1 MTCLEFEMQG
11 FAMTAS
17 STSIGRR
24 WTAHHEIMRCVQWG
38 GVSVLADH
46 GFSTWH
52 CETFLSIPPW
62 SPVAIVTWE
71 YGAMQALVLSC
82 TSSWTW
88 SFNETLDTST
98 DEPVK
103 DQALHCNNF
112 IVFWDA
118 YSLHPLGFS
127 MLRMFRMK
135 SKHQDLGKSLVPGT
149 ISTATV
155 SLLCILALNTL
166 FRGRMK
172 GDTPH
177 VTDQGASQMVG
188 QCHGQSI
195 HLDRE
200 PQQAN
205 AASNKLAALRFAIF
219 MVGQN
224 GKRSW
229 KSLGGLAISLPA
241 FSLCSMPQHIPRGGK
256 CDGSNASGGV
266 ALLFFVWVI
275 RKNDRK
281 CRTFVSYHLV
291 PLLDSSI
298 SENFPFNWPSGR

>member
-1 MTCLEFEMQG
+1 M
-11 FAMTAS
+11 AS
-17 STSIGRR
+17 PHDI
-24 WTAHHEIMRCVQWG
+24 VK
-38 GVSVLADH
+38 
-46 GFSTWH
+46 
-52 CETFLSIPPW
+52 LSFQFHW
-62 SPVAIVTWE
+62 
-71 YGAMQALVLSC
+71 AMQALVLSC

-112 IVFWDA
+112 IAFWDA
-118 YSLHPLGFS
+118 YPLHPLGFS
-127 MLRMFRMK
+127 MLRMFRIK

-155 SLLCILALNTL
+155 SLLCILALNAL

-172 GDTPH
+172 GDTRH

-205 AASNKLAALRFAIF
+205 AASNKLAA
-219 MVGQN
+219 
-224 GKRSW
+224 
-229 KSLGGLAISLPA
+229 PA
-241 FSLCSMPQHIPRGGK
+241 FCLFHGGSKWKKILEELGRRRNQSSSFFLLFNATTHSARRQVWWKQCIRRCCTGSLLS
-256 CDGSNASGGV
+256 
-266 ALLFFVWVI
+266 FFVWVR
-275 RKNDRK
+275 RKNVGHLFHTTL
-281 CRTFVSYHLV
+281 CHLWIHQSQRTFHSTGR
-291 PLLDSSI
+291 LDDRWWS
-298 SENFPFNWPSGR
+298 